1 MNFENGLKKNLFV
14 INVKKLPIKLIAYHL
29 PAQFWTVYPPK
40 MYSPTLTKVTV
51 GPLLSHFVWKF
62 SAFHPSTEAR

>member
-29 PAQFWTVYPPK
+29 PAQF
-40 MYSPTLTKVTV
+40 
-51 GPLLSHFVWKF
+51 
-62 SAFHPSTEAR
+62 